1 MKGVLI
7 KLVIDINMST
17 KRRYREIDY
26 DYENFY
32 DTPIDSL
39 KDKYID
45 ELLRTNKIDHHY
57 TTKTIRSGNQFEVEI
72 YPTFN
77 KKDIENYK
85 PPRKPSK
92 KAQKNLN
99 EKNSRKRLIRLIN
112 ANFDLDDW
120 AIHLTYS
127 NENLPPTVEEG
138 EKEVRNYI
146 RRINYRRKKAGL
158 PNAKWIYVTE
168 HDPAKKIRMHHH
180 LLIEKGIDRKV
191 MKNLWKN
198 GTRTEVEELEPDE
211 FGLTGIAN
219 YISKDPKGKKR
230 WKSSKNLKQ
239 PVERK
244 SYTVFSKKK
253 ISKMI
258 SDTSLISQFMN
269 SNYKSKQYLS
279 HEVRYNKTNHM
290 YYIYVQMRVKN
301 KDERERRNI

>member
-1 MKGVLI
+1 
-7 KLVIDINMST
+7 
-17 KRRYREIDY
+17 
-26 DYENFY
+26 
-32 DTPIDSL
+32 
-39 KDKYID
+39 
-45 ELLRTNKIDHHY
+45 
-57 TTKTIRSGNQFEVEI
+57 
-72 YPTFN
+72 
-77 KKDIENYK
+77 
-85 PPRKPSK
+85 
-92 KAQKNLN
+92 
-99 EKNSRKRLIRLIN
+99 
-112 ANFDLDDW
+112 
-120 AIHLTYS
+120 
-127 NENLPPTVEEG
+127 
-138 EKEVRNYI
+138 
-146 RRINYRRKKAGL
+146 
-158 PNAKWIYVTE
+158 
-168 HDPAKKIRMHHH
+168 
-180 LLIEKGIDRKV
+180 

-198 GTRTEVEELEPDE
+198 GTRTEIEELEPDE

-301 KDERERRNI
+301 KEERERRNI